1 MNNKGF
7 SLIELLAVIAI
18 LAIILLIFTPSITKM
33 IDNFRNDDK
42 TEILKSSAI
51 SAAKEYVVDGNVNS
65 KINLSSC
72 SPTTKITINIQDL
85 IEEKYLEIS
94 EDETVDYYNGKTIT
108 VTYDCVNK
116 KFIEY
121 IFN

>member
-18 LAIILLIFTPSITKM
+18 LAIILLIFTPSIAKM
-33 IDNFRNDDK
+33 VDNFRNDDK
-42 TEILKSSAI
+42 VEILKSSAI

-72 SPTTKITINIQDL
+72 PNIEIAINVSEL
-85 IEEKYLEIS
+85 INNNYLNND
-94 EDETVDYYNGKTIT
+94 DEGFYTNKTIT
-108 VTYDCVNK
+108 VTYDCENK
-116 KFIEY
+116 KFTEY
-121 IFN
+121 KFN